1 MANLG
6 VKSITMVHEIVI
18 MLFFLPSFVVTKT
31 TGPGYISV
39 KALLIGISLMS
50 TLTPVLFEVSVY
62 FQFDP

>member
-1 MANLG
+1 
-6 VKSITMVHEIVI
+6 MVHEIVI